1 MSPLFLAF
9 LAQPCLAA
17 PALDPS
23 TLEAAAMDTRLES
36 IQRLEALLKGGADF
50 NDEQR
55 ATLLFR
61 LAELTYEHARALN
74 LNEIGTD
81 APATESVVWRDRA
94 IKRYRLLLSSY
105 PSYARADE
113 ATWYL
118 GQTLTEAGKLEEG
131 QAELTRLVKIWPQSA
146 WVPDAF
152 VLIGEY
158 QFDKGQALT
167 AMAAYQRAKAYAD
180 HDKQVYAQRK
190 YAWCL
195 YNLGEP
201 TAALDEL
208 EDILARAAA
217 KDPRA
222 LELREEVIN
231 DYARFYVDSDKARE
245 GTVSRW
251 LSKAEVRTLTTRV
264 ADLWF
269 EQGKFEQALA
279 TRRHLI
285 ADAPD
290 APDAFSHADAIVE
303 AQRKLGRSADAV
315 AELEKMDQ
323 RYGPGSAWA
332 AKNPGEPS
340 TNAKER
346 MAERLR
352 RAATDIQVAKV
363 ARDFPA
369 AERAYTLY
377 LARYADDHAVD
388 VHYALAE
395 LLYRQKRFGD
405 AYDHYVSVVRADP
418 KGKNARF
425 CAESAVFAA
434 AEMVKRAPP
443 TAPAGNAPAALTEWE
458 QKQLAALDLYV
469 AYYDDAKVKPMIYTS
484 AWLLYQ
490 KNQFA
495 AASERFTRV
504 IQMDPS
510 SREAEQAAN
519 LILDSL
525 ALVEDWGA
533 LERSA
538 KVYSETEG
546 LGSAAFRKEVRGVY
560 ANARFKGIEARLA
573 ADGDK
578 VGAARAWLAY
588 ATELEPNA
596 DLALHN
602 AGFYLADTG
611 NLRESMAAREQLV
624 SRFPRS
630 KYTVDA
636 IAALGF
642 AHESIADFGAAAA
655 RYEQLATLAPEHT
668 SAPDALYS
676 AGVFRAARG
685 EWQAAVA
692 DWQRYTNAWPDRA
705 NVLGVRMDTARV
717 LEENGKLVEASAAY
731 KKLFDAPV
739 DAAMYARLRYGLLL
753 GAPGQSSSQHW
764 QDSLAWYKNAR
775 SSGDDGGVDSAAQM
789 LFLLAEPQ
797 YQAFLALALDGPA
810 GRTLNRRQTDALLK
824 QELVAKVEAL
834 RALEATYTAI
844 VDTGSGEWGI
854 AALTRLGGAYEDF
867 GQALDG
873 SYVPDYLTPEQMDIY
888 ELRRRDLVYN
898 QNQRALASYHAAVG
912 RAHALNVY
920 NERSADASRRIAAL
934 EPESDRALYEQVPAP
949 RFVASAVVTAR
960 IEE

>member
-1 MSPLFLAF
+1 MTPLFLAF

-23 TLEAAAMDTRLES
+23 ALEAAAMETRRES
-36 IQRLEALLKGGADF
+36 IARLEALLRDGEF
-50 NDEQR
+50 NNEQR

-61 LAELTYEHARALN
+61 LAELTYEHARAFYM
-74 LNEIGTD
+74 
-81 APATESVVWRDRA
+81 TEMDGGFAAEQSIVWRDRA
-94 IKRYRLLLSSY
+94 IKRYRTLLKNF
-105 PSYARADE
+105 PDYARADE

-118 GQTLTEAGKLEEG
+118 GQTLTEAGQVEEG
-131 QAELTRLVKIWPQSA
+131 QAELTRLVKTWPQSA

-158 QFDKGQALT
+158 QFDQGQAVKAL
-167 AMAAYQRAKAYAD
+167 AAYQRAKAYKD

-201 TAALDEL
+201 TQALEEI

-217 KDPRA
+217 KDARA
-222 LELREEVIN
+222 LELRDEVIS
-231 DYARFYVDSDKARE
+231 DYARFYVDSDLADS
-245 GTVSRW
+245 GSLSRW
-251 LSKAEVRTLTTRV
+251 LSKDEVRTLSARI

-269 EQGKFEQALA
+269 EQGKFERAM
-279 TRRHLI
+279 TTHRHLI

-303 AQRKLGRSADAV
+303 GHRKLGRSVDAV
-315 AELEKMDQ
+315 GELVRIDQ

-332 AKNPGEPS
+332 AKNPGAPAD
-340 TNAKER
+340 TAKAR
-346 MAERLR
+346 IGERLR
-352 RAATDIQVAKV
+352 RVATDIQVAKQ

-369 AERAYTLY
+369 AEQAYTLY
-377 LARYADDHAVD
+377 LARYADDHEVE
-388 VHYALAE
+388 VRYALAE
-395 LLYRQKRFGD
+395 LLYRQKRHGE
-405 AYDHYVSVVRADP
+405 AYDQYVRVVRADP
-418 KGKNARF
+418 KGKDARF

-434 AEMVKRAPP
+434 AEMVKRTPPAPVSG
-443 TAPAGNAPAALTEWE
+443 TAPIALTEWE
-458 QKQLAALDLYV
+458 QKQLAAVDLYI
-469 AYYDDAKVKPMIYTS
+469 AHYDDAKVKPMLYTS

-504 IQMDPS
+504 IRMDPG

-525 ALVEDWGA
+525 ALVEDWDA

-538 KVYSETEG
+538 KVYAETPG
-546 LGSAAFRKEVRGVY
+546 LGSASFRKEAYGVY

-573 ADGDK
+573 KDHDG
-578 VGAARAWLAY
+578 VAAARSWLAY
-588 ATELEPNA
+588 ATELAPNA

-602 AGFYLADTG
+602 AGFYLAEAG
-611 NLRESMAAREQLV
+611 QLRESMAAREQLV
-624 SRFPRS
+624 SRFPTS

-655 RYEQLATLAPEHT
+655 RYEQLARLAPKH
-668 SAPDALYS
+668 AQAADALYS
-676 AGVFRAARG
+676 AGVIRAARG

-692 DWQRYTNAWPDRA
+692 DWQAYSSEWPERP
-705 NVLGVRMDTARV
+705 NVLGVRLDTARV

-731 KKLFDAPV
+731 KALFASAPV
-739 DAAMYARLRYGLLL
+739 DVAMYARLRHGLIL
-753 GAPGQSSSQHW
+753 GQLGQSATQHW
-764 QDSLAWYKNAR
+764 KDSLAWYQNAR
-775 SSGDDGGVDSAAQM
+775 SAGDRGGVDSAAQM
-789 LFLLAEPQ
+789 LFLLAEPE
-797 YQAFLALALDGPA
+797 YQAYLALDMS
-810 GRTLNRRQTDALLK
+810 GRPGLTRAQTDKLLK

-834 RALEATYTAI
+834 RKLEATYTAI

-867 GQALDG
+867 GQTLET
-873 SYVPDYLTPEQMDIY
+873 SYVPTYLTPEQMDIY
-888 ELRRRDLVYN
+888 DLRRRDLVYN
-898 QNQRALASYHAAVG
+898 QNQRALASYHAAVE
-912 RAHALNVY
+912 RSHALSVY
-920 NERSADASRRIAAL
+920 NGQSAEASRRLAVLDPDAGGAL
-934 EPESDRALYEQVPAP
+934 FEQLPSA
-949 RFVASAVVTAR
+949 RFVASAAVSGLF
-960 IEE
+960 EE